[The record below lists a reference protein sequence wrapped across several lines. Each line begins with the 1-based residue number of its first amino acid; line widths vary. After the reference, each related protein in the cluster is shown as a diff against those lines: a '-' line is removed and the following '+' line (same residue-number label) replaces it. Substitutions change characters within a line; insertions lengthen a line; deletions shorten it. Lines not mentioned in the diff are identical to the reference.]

1 MFASYKNC
9 IANISILEKSRGRL
23 ENGVYCSVSFANS
36 CESSPAGRKGN
47 VQIDHR
53 EMENREASVGDVLL
67 MFVLKWI

>member
-1 MFASYKNC
+1 VFASYKNC

-47 VQIDHR
+47 VQIK
-53 EMENREASVGDVLL
+53 EMKSHKTLL
-67 MFVLKWI
+67 IALDLQQMTSPA